1 MKRLK
6 SADIKS
12 VVIYAR
18 YSCDKQSDNS
28 VDDQIDVCRKYAAS
42 KGYDV
47 IDVYSDKAMT
57 GRNTKRP
64 GFQKMMRDSDNG
76 LFDGIL
82 VYSLDRFSREKGD
95 HAMYKKMLSEKGI
108 KVVSATEFISDD
120 PSSIIVESMIEG
132 FSQYYVE
139 MLSINV
145 SRGMYS
151 KAKDCKFI
159 GGPIPLG
166 YKAENGRFAIDESQA
181 AIVREIFQKF
191 ADGWTYQQMCKDF
204 NDRGLKTA
212 KGEPFNKNSFFT
224 ILRNRKYLGFYIYGD
239 VEIPG
244 GMPQI
249 IPDELF
255 SKVAARMELNKK
267 APGRN
272 RAKAEYLLTQKMY
285 CGYCGEM
292 MIGHSSNQISKKGVI
307 YNYYRCKDA
316 GGRRPCKKKMIGKD
330 YIEDLVIKECKSF
343 LTESNIRRIAKEII
357 KIAQSD
363 EAFAI
368 LRGLEA
374 SLQKLQR
381 EQKNQMVNLR
391 KCTSDI
397 VRDMIVADIEKIS
410 LEIKDTEWQ
419 ISVEKANHIT
429 ITEDQVIDRL
439 SKLAVGNNLDI
450 TYRRSLIRI
459 FVNKIYIYDDKITIT
474 FKIGDEEVE
483 ITKEILD
490 KIERGLGNEALC
502 FSEATVHQKNS
513 SPFGEE
519 FFCLPVGIEEDGRTK

>member
-1 MKRLK
+1 MRKK
-6 SADIKS
+6 KNAEIQIKN

-18 YSCDKQSDNS
+18 YSSDRQNEQSI
-28 VDDQIDVCRKYAAS
+28 DDQIAVCERFAAGQNYNIVGKY
-42 KGYDV
+42 Y
-47 IDVYSDKAMT
+47 DKAMT
-57 GRNTKRP
+57 GRNAKRP
-64 GFQKMMRDSDNG
+64 GFQKMMRASDSG
-76 LFDGIL
+76 LFDGVL
-82 VYSLDRFSREKGD
+82 VYSTDRFSRNRGD
-95 HAMYKKMLSEKGI
+95 HVYYKQELSKKGI
-108 KVVSATEFISDD
+108 RVISATEPISSD
-120 PSSIIVESMIEG
+120 PMGIIMESMLEG
-132 FSQYYVE
+132 YSEYYVTK
-139 MLSINV
+139 LSADV

-151 KAKDCKFI
+151 RANECLST
-159 GGPIPLG
+159 GGPLPLG
-166 YKAENGRFAIDESQA
+166 YKIEGKKYVIDEPQA
-181 AIVREIFQKF
+181 AVVREIFQKF
-191 ADGWTYQQMCKDF
+191 ADGWTYQEMCKDF
-204 NDRGLKTA
+204 NDRGLKTS
-212 KGEPFNKNSFFT
+212 KGEPFNKNSFFV

-249 IPDELF
+249 ITDELF

-292 MIGHSSNQISKKGVI
+292 MIGHSSNKVSKNGVI
-307 YNYYRCKDA
+307 YNYYRCKNA
-316 GGRRPCKKKMIGKD
+316 GGKRPCKKKMIGKD

-343 LTESNIRRIAKEII
+343 LTDGNIRRIAKEII

-391 KCTSDI
+391 KCNSDF
-397 VRDMIVADIEKIS
+397 VRDMIIS
-410 LEIKDTEWQ
+410 DLETIALEIKDTERQ
-419 ISVEKANHIT
+419 ITMEKANHIT
-429 ITEDQVIDRL
+429 ITEDQVINRL
-439 SKLAVGNNLDI
+439 SKLANGNILDI

-459 FVNKIYIYDDKITIT
+459 SVNKIYIYDDKITIT

-483 ITKEILD
+483 ITRELLD
-490 KIERGLGNEALC
+490 KIEWGLGDETLC
-502 FSEATVHQKNS
+502 FSEAMGHHDEKGHLTEQCH
-513 SPFGEE
+513 
-519 FFCLPVGIEEDGRTK
+519 